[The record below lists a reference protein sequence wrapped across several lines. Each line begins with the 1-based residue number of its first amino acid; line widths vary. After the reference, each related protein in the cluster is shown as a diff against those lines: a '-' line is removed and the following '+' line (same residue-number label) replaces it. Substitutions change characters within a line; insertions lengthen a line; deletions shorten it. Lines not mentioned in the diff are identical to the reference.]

1 MNTRSI
7 LPRHVAVIMDGNGRW
22 AKQRSL
28 PRTAGHRAGAKVVE
42 KLLECCLNAGVRY
55 VTLFCFSTENW
66 NRPKDEVDTLFSM
79 LNEYLSKEI
88 QPVTDKGVKVSFAG
102 RTDLLPEKTREM
114 MAKIENVVP
123 SPENQKLHLI
133 LAISYGGREEIVDAA
148 RALAKR
154 VQNGEIRPD
163 EIDEKAF
170 SSALYLPDV
179 PDPDLVI
186 RTSGEKRISNF
197 LLWQSAYSEYV
208 FTNTLWP
215 DFCERD
221 FQAAL
226 DEYAARHRR
235 FGKV

>member
-66 NRPKDEVDTLFSM
+66 NRPKDEVNTLFSM

-88 QPVTDKGVKVSFAG
+88 QPVTNKGVKVSFAG

-114 MAKIENVVP
+114 MAKVENVVP

>member
-88 QPVTDKGVKVSFAG
+88 RPVTDKGVKVSFAG

-114 MAKIENVVP
+114 MAKVENVVP

-170 SSALYLPDV
+170 SSALYQPDV

>member
-1 MNTRSI
+1 
-7 LPRHVAVIMDGNGRW
+7 MDGNGRW

-88 QPVTDKGVKVSFAG
+88 RPVTDKGVKVSFAG

-114 MAKIENVVP
+114 MAKVENVVL

>member
-1 MNTRSI
+1 
-7 LPRHVAVIMDGNGRW
+7 MDGNGRW

-66 NRPKDEVDTLFSM
+66 NRPKDEVNTLFSM

-114 MAKIENVVP
+114 MAKVENVVP

>member
-88 QPVTDKGVKVSFAG
+88 RPVTNKGVKVSFAG

-114 MAKIENVVP
+114 MAKVENVVP

>member
-1 MNTRSI
+1 
-7 LPRHVAVIMDGNGRW
+7 MDGNGRW

-114 MAKIENVVP
+114 MAKVENVVP